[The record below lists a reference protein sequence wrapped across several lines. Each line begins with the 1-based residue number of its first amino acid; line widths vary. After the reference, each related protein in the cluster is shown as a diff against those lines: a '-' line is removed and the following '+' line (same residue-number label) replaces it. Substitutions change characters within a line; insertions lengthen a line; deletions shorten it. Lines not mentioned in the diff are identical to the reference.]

1 MGGDYK
7 DSLNLPSTDFPM
19 RANLADREPD
29 QIERWDDDDVYERMI
44 RKRKEEDAPRFVL
57 HDGPPYAN
65 GHIHHGHI
73 LNKALKDF
81 VVKYR
86 NMNGELCE
94 FVHGWDCHGLP
105 IEHEVDEEL
114 GDAKKDMTT
123 AEIRQECREYADEF
137 VDIQRDEFRRIM
149 AFGDWDAPYRTMSYD
164 YEATIVRML
173 GEFFESGLVYR
184 GLKPVHWDWGSK
196 TALAEAEVEYESFKT
211 EQVYVPFPF
220 EDPPDELADAAGD
233 RDISVLIWTTTPWT
247 LPANQAIALHPD
259 LTYQLVD
266 VDGEALVMA
275 EGLRDAVLEDCDVDN
290 WEVLT
295 EFEGRLLVGEMGEGK
310 GYAAQHPWMD
320 RESVLLPAHYV
331 TLDQG
336 TGCVHTAPGH
346 GQEDFALGQ
355 QHDLDVLC
363 PVDEEALFD
372 VDLSVR
378 VSDDETVDL
387 EGMHVLTANEH
398 IAESLDYHGK
408 LLNEPGDRI
417 TIERYP
423 YGWRSN
429 KPVIFRATTQWFVA
443 LEPETVGN
451 SEGFR
456 LRDEALDEIDE
467 VDWVPDWGRDRIQGM
482 VESRPDWCISRQRTW
497 GAPITA
503 LYCDADDCEGAV
515 ATRKLADHV
524 ADIVEEHGADVWFEW
539 DLDELVPEGT
549 ECPECGGTDFRR
561 EEDILDVWF
570 DSGVSWAA
578 VLEEKLGIEQ
588 PADLYLEGSDQHRG
602 WFQSSL
608 LTGVLTRDRSPYE
621 ACMTHGF
628 VTDED
633 GHKYSKSS
641 QNFEPPEEMISD
653 FGAETLRLW
662 VSSVDYSNDVALS
675 GEILDRTADAYR
687 KIRNTFRFMLGNLS
701 DFDPEEQLDYD
712 ELHEIDQWIL
722 HRTAETIDRIREGYE
737 SYEFHEVYHALVEF
751 ATVDLSNIY
760 MNILKDRLYCEAP
773 TSEARQSGQTAYW
786 LILSALA
793 RAAAPILSFT
803 AEEVWSHL
811 PTPEDEPG
819 SVFLNDF
826 PTIPEA
832 WRNEKLDARWSRLLN
847 IREDVQRALEK
858 TRQDDVIGDSQE
870 AHLTLTADGR
880 TLDLLEDYEE
890 QLVEFFIVSDVE
902 LEEGSADGNGAVDC
916 EVEPADGDKCPRCW
930 NFWVEP
936 GSDDDICHRCRQ
948 VVEHVS

>member
-29 QIERWDDDDVYERMI
+29 QIERWDDEDVYERMI
-44 RKRKEEDAPRFVL
+44 RQRKEEDAPRFVF

-81 VVKYR
+81 VVKFR
-86 NMNGELCE
+86 NMDGELCE

-105 IEHEVDEEL
+105 IEHEVDEQL
-114 GDAKKDMTT
+114 GDDKKEMSK

-137 VDIQRDEFRRIM
+137 VDIQRDEFKRIM
-149 AFGDWDAPYRTMSYD
+149 AFGDWDDPYRTMSYD

-173 GEFFESGLVYR
+173 GEFFESDLVYR
-184 GLKPVHWDWGSK
+184 GLKPVHWDWESE

-211 EQVYVPFPF
+211 EQVYVTFPFP
-220 EDPPDELADAAGD
+220 DAPDELAEAAGD
-233 RDISVLIWTTTPWT
+233 RDVSVLIWTTTPWT

-275 EGLRDAVLEDCDVDN
+275 EGLRDEVFEDCDVDDY
-290 WEVLT
+290 EVLT
-295 EFEGRLLVGEMGEGK
+295 EFEGRLLVGEMGEGR
-310 GYAAQHPWMD
+310 GYAAEHPWMD

-355 QHDLDVLC
+355 QFDLDVLC
-363 PVDEEALFD
+363 PVDEQALFRE
-372 VDLSVR
+372 DLSVQ
-378 VSDDETVDL
+378 VGDDEWVDL
-387 EGMHVLTANEH
+387 EGMHVLTANAH
-398 IAESLDYHGK
+398 ISESLDYIGH
-408 LLNEPGDRI
+408 LLNEPNDRI

-443 LEPETVGN
+443 LEPETVGD
-451 SEGFR
+451 SDGFR
-456 LRDEALDEIDE
+456 LRDEALEAIDQ
-467 VDWVPDWGRDRIQGM
+467 VDWIPDWGHDRIEGM
-482 VESRPDWCISRQRTW
+482 VQSRPDWCISRQRTW

-503 LYCDADDCEGAV
+503 LYCDRDDCDGAV
-515 ATRKLADHV
+515 ASKELADHV
-524 ADIVEEHGADVWFEW
+524 ADIVDEHGADVWFEW
-539 DLDELVPEGT
+539 DLDELVPEST
-549 ECPECGGTDFRR
+549 ECPECGGTNFER

-608 LTGVLTRDRSPYE
+608 LTGVLTRGRSPYE
-621 ACMTHGF
+621 TCLTHGF

-675 GEILDRTADAYR
+675 PEILDRTADAYR

-701 DFDPEEQLDYD
+701 DFDPETQLDYD

-722 HRTAETIDRIREGYE
+722 HRTAETVDRIREGYE
-737 SYEFHEVYHALVEF
+737 TYEFHEVYHALVEF
-751 ATVDLSNIY
+751 ATVDLSNVY

-773 TSEARQSGQTAYW
+773 SSKARRSGQTAYW
-786 LILSALA
+786 LVLSALA

-803 AEEVWSHL
+803 SEEVWSHL
-811 PTPEDEPG
+811 PTRSSAPD
-819 SVFLNDF
+819 SVFLADF
-826 PTIPEA
+826 PEVPEA
-832 WRNEKLDARWSRLLN
+832 WRDEQLDHRWSRLLD
-847 IREDVQRALEK
+847 IRKEVQKALETK
-858 TRQDDVIGDSQE
+858 READVIGDSQE
-870 AHLTLTADGR
+870 AHVTLTADGP
-880 TLDLLEDYEE
+880 TLELLEEYDD
-890 QLVEFFIVSDVE
+890 QLVEFFIVSGVD
-902 LEEGSADGNGAVDC
+902 LEDGSVDGEALVDC
-916 EVEPADGDKCPRCW
+916 DVEPAEGEKCPRCW
-930 NFWVEP
+930 NFWVDP
-936 GSDDDICHRCRQ
+936 DGDDDVCQRCRQ
-948 VVEHVS
+948 VVEQVS